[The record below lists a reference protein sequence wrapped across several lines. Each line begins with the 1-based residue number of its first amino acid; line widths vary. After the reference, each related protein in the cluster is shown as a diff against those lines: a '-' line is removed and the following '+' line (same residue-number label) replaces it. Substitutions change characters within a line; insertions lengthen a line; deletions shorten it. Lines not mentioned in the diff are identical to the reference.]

1 MTTFNIPSFQFVN
14 FDLTGSAIYFLF
26 PNDLA
31 LFVILITLWCV
42 MTTSGFLPIYFFRR
56 LHIFSVVPLRWFLM
70 LTMKDSMLIYNLTEA
85 AIADI
90 FYLHSFYVFDYGLK
104 VLRFWFIWQI
114 FDLIL
119 FSITFLLFFYLGK
132 HVKGL
137 MNFLLAG
144 KVFFIAWHI
153 HVAGTINCYCRLCW
167 YSILI
172 NNLFF

>member
-1 MTTFNIPSFQFVN
+1 MTTFDIPSFQFVN
-14 FDLTGSAIYFLF
+14 FNLTGSAIYFLF

-85 AIADI
+85 AIVDI
-90 FYLHSFYVFDYGLK
+90 FYLYSFYVFDYGLK
-104 VLRFWFIWQI
+104 VLRFWFISQI

-119 FSITFLLFFYLGK
+119 FSIMFLLFFTW
-132 HVKGL
+132 VNN
-137 MNFLLAG
+137 MW
-144 KVFFIAWHI
+144 KV
-153 HVAGTINCYCRLCW
+153 
-167 YSILI
+167 
-172 NNLFF
+172 

>member
-1 MTTFNIPSFQFVN
+1 MTTFDIPSFQFVN
-14 FDLTGSAIYFLF
+14 FDLIGSAIYFLF

-70 LTMKDSMLIYNLTEA
+70 LAMKDSMLIYNLTEA

-104 VLRFWFIWQI
+104 VLRF
-114 FDLIL
+114 
-119 FSITFLLFFYLGK
+119 
-132 HVKGL
+132 
-137 MNFLLAG
+137 
-144 KVFFIAWHI
+144 
-153 HVAGTINCYCRLCW
+153 
-167 YSILI
+167 
-172 NNLFF
+172 